1 MITPAFALTATE
13 RVLPKLALDFI
24 TATLDPRITFTRT
37 GGTAT
42 CVASNGYITSVA
54 ADVPRFDHNPV
65 TLVCKGLLIEESRT
79 NIETYSE
86 DFSNAQWTK
95 TEMSLGASVTSP
107 DNATNGQF
115 LIPSTNNAAHWIRN
129 VEPVTSGTT
138 YTFSIYAKAGDYT
151 FLQLAMSTGFDI
163 TQYQNFDLSNG
174 TLGSASGITGAITD
188 AGNGWYRCSVT
199 SAATTTASGAI
210 AVAIVPA
217 KTSARFASL
226 TGNGTSGLYAWG
238 AQLEAGAFATSYIPT
253 EATALTRNADVA
265 TMTGTNF
272 SDWFNATEG
281 TFVILSNPNNITQ
294 TNATDGVARGQF
306 CVSDGTSANR
316 TRVQYFGEAAFNSSG
331 LTVATLTFAGASNPL
346 TNPNTDR
353 NIDLSYKVNS
363 FGIARNAVAGPTD
376 TSGAVPS
383 GQNTLVFGYATQ
395 GLNGNINGYIKK
407 FSYYPQSVTS
417 NELLAFSK

>member
-54 ADVPRFDHNPV
+54 ADVPRFDYNPV

-86 DFSNAQWTK
+86 DFSNDQWTK

-151 FLQLAMSTGFDI
+151 FLQLTMSTGFDI

-253 EATALTRNADVA
+253 TSAASTRNADVA

-272 SDWFNATEG
+272 SDWYSASAGGVVARVLPSTVSGTRPVLQFDDSTANEVITLQGNTTNPELVIVEG
-281 TFVILSNPNNITQ
+281 GAGQAQIDAGTIAANTVYNLGAAW
-294 TNATDGVARGQF
+294 ATDDCAAAVNGGAAVTDTTATIPTVTQARLG
-306 CVSDGTSANR
+306 SDGTN
-316 TRVQYFGEAAFNSSG
+316 Y
-331 LTVATLTFAGASNPL
+331 
-346 TNPNTDR
+346 
-353 NIDLSYKVNS
+353 
-363 FGIARNAVAGPTD
+363 
-376 TSGAVPS
+376 
-383 GQNTLVFGYATQ
+383 
-395 GLNGNINGYIKK
+395 LNGHLQNIRYW
-407 FSYYPQSVTS
+407 PQRIIDAEVQ
-417 NELLAFSK
+417 AFSK